1 MTGIFER
8 MVRHLYVHTP
18 FCAKVCPYCAFHV
31 HLGGAAAQRE
41 FVTALRMEW
50 QRAREEF
57 PLALETVYF
66 GGGTPSI
73 LSAELF
79 AELAEELGFSSQP
92 DCHPERSE
100 AKSKDQFSFFDKR
113 QTKLIPRQARD
124 DKPKENREFT
134 LEVNPATVTPK
145 KAAAWR
151 AAGVNRI
158 SLGAQSF
165 DAEMLRLLGRQH
177 APEEIAETCALLRE
191 HGFTNINIDLMF
203 ALPGQSEA
211 KWMATLEAALACEPN
226 HISAYA
232 LTYEEDTPFF
242 EKLQRGD
249 WRQDEESEIAMF
261 TQTREALGAAGL
273 VDYEISNFAR
283 PGFESRHNLA
293 YWRGAD
299 YLGLGPSACSTIGA
313 MRWRNAPDTKAY
325 AKRIAQGEPIREER
339 ETLDTATRARERI
352 MFGLRMR
359 EGVALEEFGH
369 ATSRLKELETNGLAF
384 EEEGRVR
391 LTSRGQLVADSIA
404 GMFV

>member
-1 MTGIFER
+1 MI
-8 MVRHLYVHTP
+8 RHLYVHTP
-18 FCAKVCPYCAFHV
+18 FCAKICPYCAFHV
-31 HLGGAAAQRE
+31 HQGGAAQQRE
-41 FVTALRMEW
+41 FVTALRTEW
-50 QRAREEF
+50 RRAREEF
-57 PLALETVYF
+57 PLALETIYF

-79 AELAEELGFSSQP
+79 AELAEELPGDSVNGRPQV
-92 DCHPERSE
+92 
-100 AKSKDQFSFFDKR
+100 Q
-113 QTKLIPRQARD
+113 
-124 DKPKENREFT
+124 EFT
-134 LEVNPATVTPK
+134 LEVNPATVTPE

-165 DAEMLRLLGRQH
+165 DPAMLQLLGRQH
-177 APEEIAETCALLRE
+177 MPKDIVESCALLRA
-191 HGFTNINIDLMF
+191 HGFENINIDLMF

-211 KWMATLEAALACEPN
+211 LWEETLHAAVACAPQ

-242 EKLQRGD
+242 EKLQRGE
-249 WRQDEESEIAMF
+249 WRQDEAREIAMF
-261 TQTREALGAAGL
+261 ERTRDLLGAAGL

-313 MRWRNAPDTKAY
+313 LRWRNLPNTPAY
-325 AKRIAQGEPIREER
+325 VDRIALGHSVRGELEQI
-339 ETLDTATRARERI
+339 DAATRARERI

-359 EGVALEEFGH
+359 EGVAREEFGSD
-369 ATSRLKELETNGLAF
+369 ATRLDELAANGLAI
-384 EEEGRVR
+384 EDRGRVR
-391 LTSRGQLVADSIA
+391 LTPRGQLVADGVA
-404 GMFV
+404 ALFV

>member
-1 MTGIFER
+1 VI
-8 MVRHLYVHTP
+8 RHLYVHTP

-31 HLGGAAAQRE
+31 HLGGAERQRE
-41 FVTALRMEW
+41 FVAALRQEW
-50 QRAREEF
+50 RRARDEF
-57 PLALETVYF
+57 PLALETIYF

-79 AELAEELGFSSQP
+79 AQLARELPAG
-92 DCHPERSE
+92 RSF
-100 AKSKDQFSFFDKR
+100 A
-113 QTKLIPRQARD
+113 
-124 DKPKENREFT
+124 EFT
-134 LEVNPATVTPK
+134 LEVNPATVTPE
-145 KAAAWR
+145 KAKAWR

-165 DAEMLRLLGRQH
+165 DAGMLQLLGRRH
-177 APEEIAETCALLRE
+177 TPEDIAPTCALLRD
-191 HGFTNINIDLMF
+191 HGFANINLDLMF
-203 ALPGQSEA
+203 ALPGQGEET
-211 KWMATLEAALACEPN
+211 WETTIRAALACRPD

-242 EKLQRGD
+242 EKLQRGE
-249 WRQDEESEIAMF
+249 WHQDEAREIAMF
-261 TQTREALGAAGL
+261 ERTRDLLGAAGL

-313 MRWRNAPDTKAY
+313 SRWKNIPDTRAY
-325 AKRIAQGEPIREER
+325 QERIARRESVREEQ
-339 ETLDTATRARERI
+339 EKIDADTRARERI

-359 EGVALEEFGH
+359 EGVARDAFDQ
-369 ATSRLKELETNGLAF
+369 TRLHTLETDGLAV

-391 LTSRGQLVADSIA
+391 LTRRGQLVADSVA
-404 GMFV
+404 AMFV

>member
-1 MTGIFER
+1 MLPQGRYNITTMI
-8 MVRHLYVHTP
+8 RHLYVHTP

-41 FVTALRMEW
+41 FVAALRREW
-50 QRAREEF
+50 RRAREEF
-57 PLALETVYF
+57 HLALETIYF

-79 AELAEELGFSSQP
+79 AELAEEIGEQP
-92 DCHPERSE
+92 E
-100 AKSKDQFSFFDKR
+100 
-113 QTKLIPRQARD
+113 L
-124 DKPKENREFT
+124 REFT
-134 LEVNPATVTPK
+134 LEVNPATVTAE
-145 KAAAWR
+145 KAKAWR

-165 DAEMLRLLGRQH
+165 DAEMLDLLGRQH
-177 APEEIAETCALLRE
+177 APEDIAPTCELLRA
-191 HGFTNINIDLMF
+191 HGFSNINLDLMF

-211 KWMATLEAALACEPN
+211 AWEATVQAALACEPT
-226 HISAYA
+226 HISAYG

-242 EKLQRGD
+242 EKLRRGE
-249 WRQDEESEIAMF
+249 WRQDEAREIVMF
-261 TQTREALGAAGL
+261 ERTRELLGKAGL

-313 MRWRNAPDTKAY
+313 LRWKNVPNTAAY
-325 AKRIAQGEPIREER
+325 QERIARGESVREEI
-339 ETLDTATRARERI
+339 EEIDAGIRARERI

-359 EGVALEEFGH
+359 EGVARDEFLGHAEALQKLVAQELVLEE
-369 ATSRLKELETNGLAF
+369 AS
-384 EEEGRVR
+384 RVR
-391 LTSRGQLVADSIA
+391 LTGRGQLVADSVA
-404 GMFV
+404 AMFV